1 MTSGPTWML
10 NLRSMSSQTESS
22 VAWGRLAERGDRS
35 FRQTLAMAVVRSRRD
50 ERSSCETL
58 ELISLWRPPIC
69 SGGIDGDWATEGS
82 GITVALAAST
92 WGLVVGG
99 VGGPTVSQDASK
111 VIGVALV
118 WRGGELCRGEFCLV
132 GEGEARGGIR
142 RRFLLREAGL
152 RGRRPWEVVW
162 L

>member
-1 MTSGPTWML
+1 M
-10 NLRSMSSQTESS
+10 
-22 VAWGRLAERGDRS
+22 
-35 FRQTLAMAVVRSRRD
+35 D
-50 ERSSCETL
+50 ERTSCEAL
-58 ELISLWRPPIC
+58 ELMSLWGSPIC
-69 SGGIDGDWATEGS
+69 SGGIGGDWATEGS

-92 WGLVVGG
+92 WELVVGG

-111 VIGVALV
+111 VIGIALV
-118 WRGGELCRGEFCLV
+118 WRGEELCRVEFCIV

>member
-1 MTSGPTWML
+1 
-10 NLRSMSSQTESS
+10 
-22 VAWGRLAERGDRS
+22 
-35 FRQTLAMAVVRSRRD
+35 MAVARSRMD
-50 ERSSCETL
+50 ERTSCGAL
-58 ELISLWRPPIC
+58 ELMSLWGPPIC
-69 SGGIDGDWATEGS
+69 SGGIGGDWATEGN

-99 VGGPTVSQDASK
+99 VGGSTVTQGASR

-118 WRGGELCRGEFCLV
+118 WRGGELCRGEFCIV

-142 RRFLLREAGL
+142 RRFLLREASL

-162 L
+162 LWREGEREGDREGWRGLGRA